1 MDERLETKKLTV
13 WTRNFTILF
22 ISNCIINFGHS
33 IIMYLLN
40 GYLIT
45 IGIASTA
52 IGFIVSMFSFAALG
66 FRPFSGPLIDGWNKK
81 KLYMIMLVIIIT
93 SYVGYS
99 FSHSLPLI
107 ILSRFLHGLGQGCI
121 SALSMAMAGDALPKE
136 KLSSGMSL
144 YVIGSVVAGAISPA
158 LGLSL
163 MERFGY
169 SYAFLLPLILLA
181 IALVLSSFLEH
192 SFVPG
197 TKIRFTLSGMIC
209 KAAIVPAVLVL
220 LSGIVRIGIS
230 TYLVEFITNVRHVEG
245 MKVYY
250 YVNAAAM
257 ILSRP
262 FFGRLTDK
270 KGLHISLIP
279 SYVFFALS
287 LVATAFCRSTWQLML
302 VAVLNALGY
311 GTAFSSQQ
319 AMCVKVA
326 PPELRGAASNTS
338 FVGLDIGEMIGP
350 IMFGALLN
358 IVDYSTMFLIL
369 LIPLAISALLLL
381 IWAPKHLDLLKP

>member
-144 YVIGSVVAGAISPA
+144 YVIGSVVAGAIGPA

-163 MERFGY
+163 MERE
-169 SYAFLLPLILLA
+169 
-181 IALVLSSFLEH
+181 LS
-192 SFVPG
+192 
-197 TKIRFTLSGMIC
+197 
-209 KAAIVPAVLVL
+209 
-220 LSGIVRIGIS
+220 
-230 TYLVEFITNVRHVEG
+230 
-245 MKVYY
+245 
-250 YVNAAAM
+250 
-257 ILSRP
+257 
-262 FFGRLTDK
+262 
-270 KGLHISLIP
+270 KG
-279 SYVFFALS
+279 
-287 LVATAFCRSTWQLML
+287 
-302 VAVLNALGY
+302 N
-311 GTAFSSQQ
+311 
-319 AMCVKVA
+319 
-326 PPELRGAASNTS
+326 N
-338 FVGLDIGEMIGP
+338 
-350 IMFGALLN
+350 
-358 IVDYSTMFLIL
+358 
-369 LIPLAISALLLL
+369 
-381 IWAPKHLDLLKP
+381 